1 MTNNKLPRIAK
12 VIADSGYCSRRE
24 AEKLIFE
31 GRVAVNGKIIESPA
45 ILISDE
51 SIKIDNKLINNK
63 QKTRL
68 WIFHKPAGF
77 ITSNFDPKNRKTI
90 FNILPSDLPRLISIG
105 RLDYNSEGLLLMT
118 TNGELARYV
127 ELPKTGWIRKYRVR
141 VHGKINENR
150 LKNLING
157 ITIDNIKYKF
167 SEVKI
172 EKSQSTNSWLIL
184 SLKEGKNREI
194 RKVMEFLGLKVNRL
208 VRISYGP
215 FNLGNLSKGNIKEL
229 SQKMIDNFLPKFK
242 N

>member
-1 MTNNKLPRIAK
+1 MKINKLPRIAK
-12 VIADSGYCSRRE
+12 VIADSGHCSRRE

-31 GRVAVNGKIIESPA
+31 GRVSVNGKIIESPA
-45 ILISDE
+45 LLISDE

-77 ITSNFDPKNRKTI
+77 LTSSTDPKNRKTI
-90 FNILPSDLPRLISIG
+90 YNILPSDLPRLISIG

-141 VHGKINENR
+141 VHGKINEYR

-172 EKSQSTNSWLIL
+172 EKSDSTNSWLIL

-194 RKVMEFLGLKVNRL
+194 RKVMEFFGLKVNRL

-215 FNLGNLSKGNIKEL
+215 FNLGNLSKGNMREI
-229 SQKMIDNFLPKFK
+229 SQKMINNFLPRFID
-242 N
+242 

>member
-1 MTNNKLPRIAK
+1 MKINKLPRIAK
-12 VIADSGYCSRRE
+12 VIADSGHCSRRE

-31 GRVAVNGKIIESPA
+31 GRVSVNGKIIESPA
-45 ILISDE
+45 LLISDE

-77 ITSNFDPKNRKTI
+77 LTSSTDPKNRKTI
-90 FNILPSDLPRLISIG
+90 YNILPSDLPRLISIG

-141 VHGKINENR
+141 VHGKINEYR

-172 EKSQSTNSWLIL
+172 EKSNSTNSWLIL

-194 RKVMEFLGLKVNRL
+194 RKVMEFL
-208 VRISYGP
+208 
-215 FNLGNLSKGNIKEL
+215 
-229 SQKMIDNFLPKFK
+229 D
-242 N
+242 